1 MSNKFI
7 QDNID
12 IIKQFEELSLR
23 KDYGRLQSVIL
34 ELMKE
39 YPKCVS
45 SIVNKLDSSFGIHRV
60 YVANVKTKTGD
71 KFIKIGYTKN
81 TVKQR
86 LSEGRYKGKI
96 YLIDV
101 IHEEFFPALGSKQ
114 FESELITT
122 LEKYNVTNENIEA
135 PGKGELFFQEHE
147 DKILKKYNELKD
159 KYKDK
164 RGYKPPN

>member
-1 MSNKFI
+1 MNNKFI

-12 IIKQFEELSLR
+12 IVKVFEELSLV
-23 KDYGRLQSVIL
+23 KDYGRLQSLIP

-39 YPKCVS
+39 YSQCVP
-45 SIVNKLDSSFGIHRV
+45 SIVNKLNSSFGIHRV
-60 YVANVKTKTGD
+60 YVANVKIKTGD
-71 KFIKIGYTKN
+71 RFIKIGYTKN

-101 IHEEFFPALGSKQ
+101 IHEEFFPALGSKE
-114 FESELITT
+114 FESKLITS

-135 PGKGELFFQEHE
+135 PGKGELFFPEHE
-147 DKILKKYNELKD
+147 DKILEKYDELKD
-159 KYKDK
+159 KSKHK
-164 RGYKPPN
+164 RGFKSAN